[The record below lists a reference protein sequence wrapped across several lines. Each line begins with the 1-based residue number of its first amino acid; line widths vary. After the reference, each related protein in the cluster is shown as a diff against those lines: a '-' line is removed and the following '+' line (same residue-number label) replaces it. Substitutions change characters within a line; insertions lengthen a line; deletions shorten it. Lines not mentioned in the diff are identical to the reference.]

1 MKNVIIGIHGLKH
14 KPPKELL
21 EKWWKISILDGLNNI
36 GHHDADFQ
44 FELVYWADLEYP
56 KSRDPEIL
64 DPKDPL
70 FIEHPYITIRKAES
84 PEKEPK
90 IKRKILDTFE
100 EGLDK
105 IILHEKR
112 IGGIEK
118 IVDSTIRRMFQDLD
132 VYYYGFCKIDKEQ
145 IAQQAF
151 RNRLIKVL
159 QKHKQKRI
167 MIIGHSMGSII
178 AYDTLIHEVPELKID
193 TFITIGS
200 PLGFPLIIKK
210 ILVEQ
215 NIKIHSDAKPPTPE
229 NLTSGWYNFSDLD
242 DKITLNY
249 DLADDYLPNRQ
260 NIKPVDV
267 VINNTYE
274 YNGQKNP
281 HKVYGYLQNEEVA
294 NVISG
299 FLSKRTS
306 FLARFF
312 AGFFARFLERFR
324 S

>member
-1 MKNVIIGIHGLKH
+1 MKNIIIGIHGLKN

-21 EKWWKISILDGLNNI
+21 ERWWKTAISDGLNNI
-36 GHHDADFQ
+36 GHHDINFQ

-56 KSRDPEIL
+56 KPL
-64 DPKDPL
+64 DPDIKNTKDNL
-70 FIEHPYITIRKAES
+70 FIEHPYIPICKTEF
-84 PEKEPK
+84 PEKESR

-100 EGLDK
+100 DGLDK
-105 IILHEKR
+105 IILHEKK
-112 IGGIEK
+112 ISGIEK

-132 VYYYGFCKIDKEQ
+132 AYYYGYCKIDKEQ

-151 RNRLIKVL
+151 RNRLIKIL
-159 QKHKQKRI
+159 QKHKHKRI
-167 MIIGHSMGSII
+167 IIIGHSMGSII
-178 AYDTLIHEVPELKID
+178 AYDTLIQDVTELKID

-210 ILVEQ
+210 ILTEQ
-215 NIKIHSDAKPPTPE
+215 DIKINSEAKPPTPE
-229 NLTSGWYNFSDLD
+229 SITSAWYNFSDLD

-249 DLADDYLPNRQ
+249 DLTDDYLPNSK

-267 VINNTYE
+267 IINNTYE

-294 NVISG
+294 KVISR
-299 FLSKRTS
+299 FLSNRAST
-306 FLARFF
+306 F
-312 AGFFARFLERFR
+312 AGLFARFIKRFR
-324 S
+324 L

>member
-1 MKNVIIGIHGLKH
+1 MKNVIIGIHGLKN

-21 EKWWKISILDGLNNI
+21 EKWWKISILDGLSNI
-36 GHHDADFQ
+36 AKHNAEFE

-56 KSRDPEIL
+56 EPRNPEII
-64 DPKDPL
+64 DSKDPL
-70 FIEHPYITIRKAES
+70 YIEHPYIPIRKAES

-90 IKRKILDTFE
+90 IKRKILDTIE

-105 IILHEKR
+105 IILQEKR
-112 IGGIEK
+112 ISGIEK
-118 IVDSTIRRMFQDLD
+118 IVDSTIRRMFRDLD
-132 VYYYGFCKIDKEQ
+132 AYYYGFCKIEKEQ
-145 IAQQAF
+145 RAMHAF
-151 RNRLIKVL
+151 RSRLREVL
-159 QKHKQKRI
+159 QKHKHNRV

-210 ILVEQ
+210 ILLEQ
-215 NIKIHSDAKPPTPE
+215 NIKIQSDAKPPTPG
-229 NLTSGWYNFSDLD
+229 NLTSSWYNFSDLD
-242 DKITLNY
+242 DKITFNY
-249 DLADDYLPNRQ
+249 DLADDYLPNVK
-260 NIKPVDV
+260 NIKPIDV

-294 NVISG
+294 KVISG
-299 FLSKRTS
+299 FLAKPTS
-306 FLARFF
+306 IFAR
-312 AGFFARFLERFR
+312 FFARFLERFR

>member
-1 MKNVIIGIHGLKH
+1 MKNVIIGIHGLKN

-21 EKWWKISILDGLNNI
+21 EKWWKASILDGLNNI
-36 GHHDADFQ
+36 AHHNAEFE
-44 FELVYWADLEYP
+44 FELAYWADLEYSEP
-56 KSRDPEIL
+56 RNQEII

-70 FIEHPYITIRKAES
+70 YIEHPYIPIRKAES
-84 PEKEPK
+84 SAKEPK
-90 IKRKILDTFE
+90 IKRKILDTIE

-105 IILHEKR
+105 IILQEKR
-112 IGGIEK
+112 ISGIEK
-118 IVDSTIRRMFQDLD
+118 IVDSTIRRMFRDLD
-132 VYYYGFCKIDKEQ
+132 AYYYGFCKIDKEQ

-151 RNRLIKVL
+151 RNKLIEVL
-159 QKHKQKRI
+159 QKHENDRI
-167 MIIGHSMGSII
+167 MLIGHSMGSII
-178 AYDTLIHEVPELKID
+178 AYDTLIHEVRELKID

-229 NLTSGWYNFSDLD
+229 NIISSWYNFSDLD
-242 DKITLNY
+242 DKITFNY
-249 DLADDYLPNRQ
+249 DLADDYLPNMQ
-260 NIKPVDV
+260 NIKPIDV

-281 HKVYGYLQNEEVA
+281 HKVYGYLQNEEIA
-294 NVISG
+294 KVISG
-299 FLSKRTS
+299 FLTKRTS
-306 FLARFF
+306 IFARFF
-312 AGFFARFLERFR
+312 TRLLKRFR